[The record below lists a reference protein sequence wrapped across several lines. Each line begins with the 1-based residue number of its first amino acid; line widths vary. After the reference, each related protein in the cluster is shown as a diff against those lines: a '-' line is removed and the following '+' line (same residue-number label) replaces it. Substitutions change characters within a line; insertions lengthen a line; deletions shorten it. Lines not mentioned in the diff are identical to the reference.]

1 MWKNGYNFHTLTHG
15 QRNTRLYHIW
25 TSMKQRCCNPN
36 HKYYNL
42 YGGRGISVCEEWL
55 NFEPFYEWAKASGYN
70 DKLTIDRKDNDKG
83 YSPDNCRWTTQKVQC
98 NNRRNNVLLTCNGK
112 TQTLTQWSE
121 ELGIGIDTLWRRM
134 NVYGWDVERTLT
146 EKVTRGGYKR
156 K

>member
-36 HKYYNL
+36 HKYYDL

-55 NFEPFYEWAKASGYN
+55 QFEPFYEWAKSNGYN
-70 DKLTIDRKDNDKG
+70 DKLTIDRKDNNKG
-83 YSPDNCRWTTQKVQC
+83 YSPENCRWTTQKVQC
-98 NNRRNNVLLTCNGK
+98 NNRRNNVMLTCNGK

-134 NVYGWDVERTLT
+134 NVYGWDVEKTLT
-146 EKVTRGGYKR
+146 EKVVRGGYKR